1 LNIIRN
7 GWIIFFSLT
16 NGSCKDELLTRE
28 QKTLLNEESNQAK
41 ILIKTPEEYIVD
53 KESILSP
60 LDLTNIIQEQ
70 QLCTQNLS
78 EIFSS
83 VNEFVYI
90 LLSFIKFLF
99 SSYSQCLQN
108 ASNLRSRKIK
118 KKRSILSTDKLPSTH
133 IPTATPNGDLF
144 IKLIE
149 CLRDPKLSAFKYIFI
164 LVCLCFSLLI
174 IFIHK

>member
-1 LNIIRN
+1 LDNF
-7 GWIIFFSLT
+7 FFSLT

-28 QKTLLNEESNQAK
+28 QKTLLNEESNQVK

-53 KESILSP
+53 KESLLSP
-60 LDLTNIIQEQ
+60 LDITNIIQEQ

-90 LLSFIKFLF
+90 LLPFIKLLF
-99 SSYSQCLQN
+99 SFFSSCSQCLQN